1 MAAGAPHKPPV
12 LVKVPVGL
20 KLPRWLLDWMRQQ
33 DQSMAVLIEDAL
45 CKRHK
50 LKPPNE
56 AFAQEDYETMKT
68 VQTRLGDLAER
79 MKG

>member
-1 MAAGAPHKPPV
+1 MTYTPTPRDVALIQQAATLLGAE
-12 LVKVPVGL
+12 
-20 KLPRWLLDWMRQQ
+20 
-33 DQSMAVLIEDAL
+33 ADAL
-45 CKRHK
+45 RECSTIDDEW
-50 LKPPNE
+50 PDNE